1 MNKSSKS
8 RESIMMALALELLL
22 ECSFTSLSR
31 SLEKSLLLLYFFL
44 VSVL

>member
-1 MNKSSKS
+1 
-8 RESIMMALALELLL
+8 MALTLELLL